1 MLALCNLISLTI
13 NNIKPISLIMALID
27 TCVFRY
33 ESIDYGEPL
42 GEYVYEINGLGE
54 SRPDQTFWALLERTD
69 SGDCFVPTGSYITS
83 DSCPL
88 LEMAVNWSVKIY

>member
-1 MLALCNLISLTI
+1 MNFFSLCLNFPEVIFAITI
-13 NNIKPISLIMALID
+13 QSNFIFTMRKKPSFAQVGI
-27 TCVFRY
+27 CVFRY

-69 SGDCFVPTGSYITS
+69 SGDCFVPTGSDITR
-83 DSCPL
+83 
-88 LEMAVNWSVKIY
+88 N